1 MHIVLLSLCVTLVVC
16 YSRCV
21 LLSLVQFEE
30 TDDAELLL
38 ELDPA
43 HPAPAEA
50 QFVTLSDG
58 STALV
63 VCHCCTFV
71 ATAHCSLLTGSC

>member
-1 MHIVLLSLCVTLVVC
+1 MHIVFHAHCVFLL
-16 YSRCV
+16 
-21 LLSLVQFEE
+21 LVQFEE

-50 QFVTLSDG
+50 QFETLSDG

-71 ATAHCSLLTGSC
+71 APAHCSLGLADTVGPLHA